1 MYCIFGRNGNFKY
14 KAMLTTVVFIKVL
27 YSYLRVVCIGFK
39 QYQNITMDVSFSCLE
54 LTFFY
59 FCVQ

>member
-39 QYQNITMDVSFSCLE
+39 QYQNITMDVSLSC
-54 LTFFY
+54 FFFFFFVSKHY
-59 FCVQ
+59 